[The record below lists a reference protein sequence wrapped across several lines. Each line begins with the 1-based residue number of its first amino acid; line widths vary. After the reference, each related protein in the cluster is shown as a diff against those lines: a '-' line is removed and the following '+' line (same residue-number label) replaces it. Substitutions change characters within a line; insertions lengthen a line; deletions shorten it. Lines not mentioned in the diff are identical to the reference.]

1 VRLRPWHARIV
12 DAGRALASSWVAQ
25 ALARACVQAC
35 ITVGAGV
42 IVVPHTLAVVILVA
56 ALVGGL
62 CAYCRPVKHWCR
74 DTSDLLACVEQEL
87 CRWLPAARAL
97 RDENQRLQVC
107 RECGVRGVDAVVL
120 LGCSAWV

>member
-1 VRLRPWHARIV
+1 
-12 DAGRALASSWVAQ
+12 
-25 ALARACVQAC
+25 VQAC